1 MTSVVHGLEAEYK
14 GQVKFVYL
22 NIEDRGTE
30 EIKRTLGF
38 RSQPQ
43 FFLLD
48 GDGMVLDQ
56 WIGFV
61 EVETFHTAFKHVS
74 SKEK

>member
-1 MTSVVHGLEAEYK
+1 MTSVVHGLEAEYE
-14 GQVKFVYL
+14 GQVNFVYL
-22 NIEDRGTE
+22 NIDNHGTQE
-30 EIKRTLGF
+30 LKHTLGF

-48 GDGMVLDQ
+48 GDGTVLNQ

-61 EVETFHTAFKHVS
+61 EVGAFNTALKHVAG
-74 SKEK
+74 KGK